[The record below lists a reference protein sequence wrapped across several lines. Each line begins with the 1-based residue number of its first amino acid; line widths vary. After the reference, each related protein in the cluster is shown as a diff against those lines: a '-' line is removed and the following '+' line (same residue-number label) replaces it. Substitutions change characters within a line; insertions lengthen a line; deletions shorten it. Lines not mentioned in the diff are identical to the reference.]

1 MASFLGDICIDVA
14 SSGTVYKLRFFPPS
28 IMAALEAAVGVLQES
43 LDLCSL
49 IRCTDMCLLVRVTCW
64 ESH

>member
-14 SSGTVYKLRFFPPS
+14 SSGAVYKLRFFPPS
-28 IMAALEAAVGVLQES
+28 IMAALEAAVGVL